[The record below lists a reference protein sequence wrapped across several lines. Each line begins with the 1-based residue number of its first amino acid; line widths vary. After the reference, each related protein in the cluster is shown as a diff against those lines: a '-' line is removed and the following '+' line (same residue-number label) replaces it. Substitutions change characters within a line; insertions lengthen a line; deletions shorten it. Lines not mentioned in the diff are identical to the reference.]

1 MKTTFSSINALFSS
15 IAPSYDRMNDVMS
28 LGLHHVWKRVFVDQL
43 PLFNSNNSKND
54 PWIYVDMACGSGDI
68 GALVLER
75 CTEKSIPISPV
86 FIDPNPELLSIAQ
99 YRLLDQSIQWRQES
113 AEHVSL
119 PHHSID
125 LYTISFGLRNTDDR
139 CKSLKQAYDLLVP
152 GGEWWCLE
160 FAHPESP
167 WMASAFDA
175 YLNVLPVLGNTIIGQ
190 AEPYAYLAD
199 SIRSFPVK
207 DVFLQEICDAGFVNV
222 TYQPLSHGIVSITR
236 GVKCFS

>member
-28 LGLHHVWKRVFVDQL
+28 FGLHHVWKRVFVDQW
-43 PLFNSNNSKND
+43 PLFNSNPKKD
-54 PWIYVDMACGSGDI
+54 PWVYVDMACGSGDI

-75 CTEKSIPISPV
+75 CKENKIPVSPI

-99 YRLLDQSIQWRQES
+99 CRLPDQSIQWRQES

-119 PHHSID
+119 PHRSID
-125 LYTISFGLRNTDDR
+125 LYSISFGLRNTHDR
-139 CKSLKQAYDLLVP
+139 CKALKQAYDLLVP

-167 WMASAFDA
+167 LMASAFDA

-207 DVFLQEICDAGFVNV
+207 DVFLQEIRDAGFVNV
-222 TYQPLSHGIVSITR
+222 TYQPLSYGIVSITR
-236 GVKCFS
+236 GVKSFS